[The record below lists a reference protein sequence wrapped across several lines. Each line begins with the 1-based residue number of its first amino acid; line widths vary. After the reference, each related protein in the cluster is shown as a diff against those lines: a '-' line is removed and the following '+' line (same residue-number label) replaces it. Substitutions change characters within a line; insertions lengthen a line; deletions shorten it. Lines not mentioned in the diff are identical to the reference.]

1 MSSDRSIPKAAKLAN
16 LKGQRASGR
25 RVRYLGQ
32 ASMTDVMFDQ
42 LEYLLSHQSE
52 DCPPRCQDCQ
62 RLKKARRWLLLPFRT
77 ARRSRPAAPPAAEPS
92 MVS

>member
-1 MSSDRSIPKAAKLAN
+1 MISDRSILKAAKRAN
-16 LKGQRASGR
+16 CKGQRAPGR
-25 RVRYLGQ
+25 GVRYLGQ

-52 DCPPRCQDCQ
+52 DCPPRCQDCE
-62 RLKKARRWLLLPFRT
+62 RLKKAGRWLLLPFRT
-77 ARRSRPAAPPAAEPS
+77 ARRNRPPATPAAEPS